1 VSPVRRDW
9 LERLLR
15 QIAEALARAMG
26 YRVRGEDELALE
38 EIHAASLA
46 LFGIPRS
53 MLLSLDA
60 RGALE
65 VLATPRVREAAL
77 RLLEEEESIL
87 RSQGKVAEADALSE
101 WIARTRAAAPE
112 V

>member
-1 VSPVRRDW
+1 
-9 LERLLR
+9 
-15 QIAEALARAMG
+15 
-26 YRVRGEDELALE
+26 
-38 EIHAASLA
+38 
-46 LFGIPRS
+46 
-53 MLLSLDA
+53 
-60 RGALE
+60 
-65 VLATPRVREAAL
+65 VREAAL